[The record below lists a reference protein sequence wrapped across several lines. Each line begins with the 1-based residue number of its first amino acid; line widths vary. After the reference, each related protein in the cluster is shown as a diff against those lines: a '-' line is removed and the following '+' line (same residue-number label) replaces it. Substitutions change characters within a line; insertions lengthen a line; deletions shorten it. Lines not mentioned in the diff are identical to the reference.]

1 MPKYLTVTELKKS
14 LKAFKQDELISL
26 ICNLYKSNE
35 NARQILSVKFSD
47 DSFKCDLL
55 EEYKDKMYT
64 MFFPK
69 LLKYLPA
76 LKDIKKLITEFG
88 NTVNEPR
95 YIIDFTLYYVECG
108 TEFTNTFGDIN
119 EPFYNSMCSVF
130 GDVVN
135 KLNHLKDA
143 SVYCH
148 LKDRLQKL
156 VEETSGIGW
165 GYGDFISENYHEII
179 WAQEEA

>member
-1 MPKYLTVTELKKS
+1 ME
-14 LKAFKQDELISL
+14 IS
-26 ICNLYKSNE
+26 
-35 NARQILSVKFSD
+35 
-47 DSFKCDLL
+47 
-55 EEYKDKMYT
+55 
-64 MFFPK
+64 FF
-69 LLKYLPA
+69 
-76 LKDIKKLITEFG
+76 
-88 NTVNEPR
+88 NTP
-95 YIIDFTLYYVECG
+95 IIDFTLYYVECG